1 MTKKLKKSK
10 YSSKKEQKSNEI
22 PSHSGDN
29 HNNMKD
35 SEKDI
40 QEKISSFYLGPTD
53 QTSVQGLNNSNL
65 SSEQKPLISG
75 LEENSLF
82 FNDVNSPSSLSD
94 NHNELLKKITHLEE
108 ERKSPVYCNNTCLAD
123 IYKQYDIFPKSKLNV
138 NPNITEPYFNDK
150 DLNIYNLYNMEEGIQ
165 NNEYNS
171 DSENDNNII
180 SDDVL
185 NTDSRKCIDKIQL
198 HNFPKYPKTSNNNI
212 NHNEIINKKKKEKN
226 IFSISKIVPPTSS
239 FNYDKFNCN
248 FNEGDKTPFNYNTFK
263 KNYNKKDIAR
273 IESKGEPKFIG
284 MDTIIKSKLEQ
295 IKCLWTGKNPIFEDE
310 KDFNDTIKRGI
321 IYGYLLSFLK
331 KEKEII
337 ELKRSRQPDEMSQK
351 IKSFVLEEIINST
364 NKFDE
369 FQNYKLDK
377 IDKHKVYEPTKRDFQ
392 LSLLEKEI
400 YLIISNDVNLNCNPK
415 YNYNKINEIITS
427 RKNDELQAHLKLT
440 FQDCLDIIT
449 YKKVYDDE
457 KSDKFDK
464 KLIEFLYKVYGEIKI
479 NDNEKDKEE
488 EIKKDYIAAMLL
500 LAYNFKRLFFIKES
514 RDFRSD
520 KDKNKKQFK

>member
-1 MTKKLKKSK
+1 MTKKLKKKK
-10 YSSKKEQKSNEI
+10 YSSKKEQKSKEI
-22 PSHSGDN
+22 SSHSGDK
-29 HNNMKD
+29 HNNMED
-35 SEKDI
+35 SAKDI
-40 QEKISSFYLGPTD
+40 RENLSSFYLCPTD

-65 SSEQKPLISG
+65 NLSSEQKPLISG
-75 LEENSLF
+75 VEENFLL
-82 FNDVNSPSSLSD
+82 FNDVNFPSSSSD
-94 NHNELLKKITHLEE
+94 GRSEFLKKITHLEE
-108 ERKSPVYCNNTCLAD
+108 ERKSPVYCNNTCLAN
-123 IYKQYDIFPKSKLNV
+123 ICKKYDIFPEPKLNV

-150 DLNIYNLYNMEEGIQ
+150 DSDSHNMEEGTQ

-171 DSENDNNII
+171 DSENDNNTI

-185 NTDSRKCIDKIQL
+185 NTVSIKCLNEIQL
-198 HNFPKYPKTSNNNI
+198 HYFPKYPKTSNNNT

-226 IFSISKIVPPTSS
+226 IFSISKIVPPTSP
-239 FNYDKFNCN
+239 FNYD
-248 FNEGDKTPFNYNTFK
+248 TFK
-263 KNYNKKDIAR
+263 KNYNEEDIDR
-273 IESKGEPKFIG
+273 IESKGEPELIDMK
-284 MDTIIKSKLEQ
+284 TIIESKLEQ
-295 IKCLWTGKNPIFEDE
+295 IKCLWAGKNPIF
-310 KDFNDTIKRGI
+310 KDKNDLNNTNGN
-321 IYGYLLSFLK
+321 IYRYLLLFLK
-331 KEKEII
+331 KEKENIQLI
-337 ELKRSRQPDEMSQK
+337 RSRQPDEMSQK
-351 IKSFVLEEIINST
+351 IKSFVLDEIINST

-369 FQNYKLDK
+369 FNNYKLDK

-415 YNYNKINEIITS
+415 YNYNKINEIINS
-427 RKNDELQAHLKLT
+427 GKNDELQAHLKLT

-449 YKKVYDDE
+449 YKKVYDDK

-488 EIKKDYIAAMLL
+488 EIKKDYIAALLL

>member
-10 YSSKKEQKSNEI
+10 YSSKKEHKSKET

-29 HNNMKD
+29 HNNLK
-35 SEKDI
+35 EYAIDI
-40 QEKISSFYLGPTD
+40 QEKISSSYLGPTD

-65 SSEQKPLISG
+65 SSNQKPLISG
-75 LEENSLF
+75 FEENSLF
-82 FNDVNSPSSLSD
+82 FNDVNSPSLLND
-94 NHNELLKKITHLEE
+94 NHHEFSEKITHLEE

-123 IYKQYDIFPKSKLNV
+123 ICKQYDIFPKPKLDV
-138 NPNITEPYFNDK
+138 NPNIIEPYFNDK
-150 DLNIYNLYNMEEGIQ
+150 DSDSDNMEEGTQ
-165 NNEYNS
+165 NNKYNS
-171 DSENDNNII
+171 DSEDDNNTI

-185 NTDSRKCIDKIQL
+185 NTVSIKCLNEIQL
-198 HNFPKYPKTSNNNI
+198 HYFSKYPKTSNNNT

-226 IFSISKIVPPTSS
+226 IFSISKIVPPTS
-239 FNYDKFNCN
+239 
-248 FNEGDKTPFNYNTFK
+248 PFNYETFK
-263 KNYNKKDIAR
+263 KNYNKEDIDR
-273 IESKGEPKFIG
+273 SEPKGEPEFID

-295 IKCLWTGKNPIFEDE
+295 IKRLWTGKNPIF
-310 KDFNDTIKRGI
+310 KDKNDLNNTNGN
-321 IYGYLLSFLK
+321 IYRYLLLFLK
-331 KEKEII
+331 KEKENIQLI
-337 ELKRSRQPDEMSQK
+337 RSRQPDEMSQK
-351 IKSFVLEEIINST
+351 IKSFVLDEILNST

-464 KLIEFLYKVYGEIKI
+464 KLIVIEFLYKVYGEIKI

>member
-10 YSSKKEQKSNEI
+10 YSSKKEHKSKET

-29 HNNMKD
+29 HNNLK
-35 SEKDI
+35 EYAIDI
-40 QEKISSFYLGPTD
+40 QEKISSPYLGSTD
-53 QTSVQGLNNSNL
+53 QTSVQRLNNSNL
-65 SSEQKPLISG
+65 NLSGEQKPLISG
-75 LEENSLF
+75 FEENSLF
-82 FNDVNSPSSLSD
+82 FNDVNSPSSLYD
-94 NHNELLKKITHLEE
+94 NRNEFLKKNYYLKEQ
-108 ERKSPVYCNNTCLAD
+108 RKSPFYSNNTFLAH
-123 IYKQYDIFPKSKLNV
+123 IYKQYLIFSKPKLTV

-150 DLNIYNLYNMEEGIQ
+150 DSDSHNMEEGTQ

-171 DSENDNNII
+171 DSENDNNTI

-185 NTDSRKCIDKIQL
+185 NTDSIKCLDEIQL
-198 HNFPKYPKTSNNNI
+198 HNFPKYSKTSNNNT

-226 IFSISKIVPPTSS
+226 IFSISKIVPPKSP
-239 FNYDKFNCN
+239 FNYD
-248 FNEGDKTPFNYNTFK
+248 TFK
-263 KNYNKKDIAR
+263 KNYNKEDIDR
-273 IESKGEPKFIG
+273 SEPKGEPEFID

-295 IKCLWTGKNPIFEDE
+295 IKRLWTRKNPIF
-310 KDFNDTIKRGI
+310 KDKNDLNNTNGN
-321 IYGYLLSFLK
+321 IYRYLLSFLK
-331 KEKEII
+331 KEKENIQLI
-337 ELKRSRQPDEMSQK
+337 RSRQPDEMSQK
-351 IKSFVLEEIINST
+351 IKSFVLDEILNST

-427 RKNDELQAHLKLT
+427 GKNDELQAHLKLT

-449 YKKVYDDE
+449 YKKVYDDK

>member
-10 YSSKKEQKSNEI
+10 YSSKKEHKSKET

-29 HNNMKD
+29 HNNLK
-35 SEKDI
+35 EYAIDI
-40 QEKISSFYLGPTD
+40 QEKISSSYLGPTD

-65 SSEQKPLISG
+65 SSNQKPLISG
-75 LEENSLF
+75 FEENSLF
-82 FNDVNSPSSLSD
+82 FNDVNSPSLLND
-94 NHNELLKKITHLEE
+94 NHHEFSEKITHLEE

-123 IYKQYDIFPKSKLNV
+123 IYKQYDIYPKSKLNV

-171 DSENDNNII
+171 DSENDNNTI
-180 SDDVL
+180 SDDLL
-185 NTDSRKCIDKIQL
+185 NTDSRKCLDEIQL
-198 HNFPKYPKTSNNNI
+198 HNFPKYPKASNNNI

-226 IFSISKIVPPTSS
+226 IFSISKIVPPTS
-239 FNYDKFNCN
+239 
-248 FNEGDKTPFNYNTFK
+248 PFNYETFK
-263 KNYNKKDIAR
+263 KNYNKEDIDR
-273 IESKGEPKFIG
+273 SEPKGEPEFID
-284 MDTIIKSKLEQ
+284 MDKIIKSKLEQ
-295 IKCLWTGKNPIFEDE
+295 IKRLWTGKNPIFEDE

-427 RKNDELQAHLKLT
+427 GKNDELQAHLKLT

-449 YKKVYDDE
+449 YKKIYDDE
-457 KSDKFDK
+457 NSDKFDK

-514 RDFRSD
+514 SDFRSD

>member
-65 SSEQKPLISG
+65 SSNQKPLISG
-75 LEENSLF
+75 FEENSLF
-82 FNDVNSPSSLSD
+82 FNDVNSPSSLYD
-94 NHNELLKKITHLEE
+94 NRNEFLKKIYYLEE
-108 ERKSPVYCNNTCLAD
+108 ERKSPVYCNNACLAD
-123 IYKQYDIFPKSKLNV
+123 IYKQYLIFSKPKLTV

-150 DLNIYNLYNMEEGIQ
+150 DSDSHNMEEGTQ

-171 DSENDNNII
+171 DSENDNNTI

-185 NTDSRKCIDKIQL
+185 NTVSIKCLNEIQL
-198 HNFPKYPKTSNNNI
+198 HNFPKYPKTSNNNT

-226 IFSISKIVPPTSS
+226 IFSISKIVPPTSP
-239 FNYDKFNCN
+239 FNYD
-248 FNEGDKTPFNYNTFK
+248 TFK
-263 KNYNKKDIAR
+263 KNYNKEDIDR
-273 IESKGEPKFIG
+273 SEPKGEPEFID

-295 IKCLWTGKNPIFEDE
+295 IKRLWTRKNPIF
-310 KDFNDTIKRGI
+310 KDKNDLNNTNGN
-321 IYGYLLSFLK
+321 IYRYLLSFLK
-331 KEKEII
+331 KEKENIQLI
-337 ELKRSRQPDEMSQK
+337 RSRQPDEMSQK

-488 EIKKDYIAAMLL
+488 EIKKDYIVAMLL

>member
-10 YSSKKEQKSNEI
+10 YSSKKEHKSKET

-29 HNNMKD
+29 HNNLK
-35 SEKDI
+35 EYAIDI
-40 QEKISSFYLGPTD
+40 QEKISSSYLGPTD

-65 SSEQKPLISG
+65 SSNQKPLISG
-75 LEENSLF
+75 FEENSLF
-82 FNDVNSPSSLSD
+82 FNDVNSPSLLND
-94 NHNELLKKITHLEE
+94 NHHEFSEKITHLEE

-123 IYKQYDIFPKSKLNV
+123 ICKQYDIFPKPKLDV
-138 NPNITEPYFNDK
+138 NPNIIEPYFNDK
-150 DLNIYNLYNMEEGIQ
+150 DSDSDNMEEGTQ
-165 NNEYNS
+165 NNKYNS
-171 DSENDNNII
+171 DSENDNNTI

-185 NTDSRKCIDKIQL
+185 NTVSIKCLNEIQL
-198 HNFPKYPKTSNNNI
+198 HYFPKYPKTSNNNT

-226 IFSISKIVPPTSS
+226 IFSISKIVPPTSP
-239 FNYDKFNCN
+239 FNYD
-248 FNEGDKTPFNYNTFK
+248 TFK
-263 KNYNKKDIAR
+263 KNYNEEDIDR
-273 IESKGEPKFIG
+273 RESKGEPELIDMK
-284 MDTIIKSKLEQ
+284 TIIESKLEQ
-295 IKCLWTGKNPIFEDE
+295 IKRLWTGKNPIF
-310 KDFNDTIKRGI
+310 KDKNDLNNTNGN
-321 IYGYLLSFLK
+321 IYRYLLSFLK
-331 KEKEII
+331 KEKENIQLI
-337 ELKRSRQPDEMSQK
+337 RSRQPDEMSQK
-351 IKSFVLEEIINST
+351 IKSFVLDEILNST

-369 FQNYKLDK
+369 FNNYKLDK

-427 RKNDELQAHLKLT
+427 GKNDELQAHLKLT

-449 YKKVYDDE
+449 YKKVYDDK

>member
-10 YSSKKEQKSNEI
+10 YSSKKEQKSKEI
-22 PSHSGDN
+22 PSHSGDK

-35 SEKDI
+35 SAKDI
-40 QEKISSFYLGPTD
+40 RENLSSFYLCPTD

-65 SSEQKPLISG
+65 NLSSEQKPLISG
-75 LEENSLF
+75 VEENFLLL
-82 FNDVNSPSSLSD
+82 NDANFPSSSSD
-94 NHNELLKKITHLEE
+94 NHSEFIKKIYCLEE
-108 ERKSPVYCNNTCLAD
+108 ERKSPVYCNNTCLAN
-123 IYKQYDIFPKSKLNV
+123 ICKKYDIFPEPKLNV

-150 DLNIYNLYNMEEGIQ
+150 DSDSHNMEEGTQ

-171 DSENDNNII
+171 DSENDNNTI

-185 NTDSRKCIDKIQL
+185 NTVSIKCLDEIQL
-198 HNFPKYPKTSNNNI
+198 HNFPKYPITPNNNI

-226 IFSISKIVPPTSS
+226 IFSISKIVPPTSP
-239 FNYDKFNCN
+239 FNYD
-248 FNEGDKTPFNYNTFK
+248 TFK
-263 KNYNKKDIAR
+263 KNYNKEDIDR
-273 IESKGEPKFIG
+273 SEPKGEPEFID

-295 IKCLWTGKNPIFEDE
+295 IKRLWTGKNPIF
-310 KDFNDTIKRGI
+310 KDKNDLNNTNGN
-321 IYGYLLSFLK
+321 IYRYLLLFLK
-331 KEKEII
+331 KEKENIQLI
-337 ELKRSRQPDEMSQK
+337 RSRQPDEMSQK
-351 IKSFVLEEIINST
+351 IKSFVLDEILNST

-369 FQNYKLDK
+369 FNNYKLDK

-427 RKNDELQAHLKLT
+427 GKNDELQAHLKLT

-514 RDFRSD
+514 RYFRSD

>member
-10 YSSKKEQKSNEI
+10 YSSKKEHKSKET

-29 HNNMKD
+29 HNNLK
-35 SEKDI
+35 EYAIDI
-40 QEKISSFYLGPTD
+40 QEKISSSYLGPTD

-65 SSEQKPLISG
+65 SSNQKPLISG
-75 LEENSLF
+75 FEENYLF
-82 FNDVNSPSSLSD
+82 FNDVNSPSLLND
-94 NHNELLKKITHLEE
+94 NHHEFSEKITHLEE

-123 IYKQYDIFPKSKLNV
+123 ICKQYDIFPKPKLDV
-138 NPNITEPYFNDK
+138 NPNITEPYFYDK
-150 DLNIYNLYNMEEGIQ
+150 DSDSDNMEEGTQ
-165 NNEYNS
+165 NNKYNS
-171 DSENDNNII
+171 DSENDNNTI

-185 NTDSRKCIDKIQL
+185 NTVSIKCLNEIQS
-198 HNFPKYPKTSNNNI
+198 HYFPKYPKTSNNNT

-226 IFSISKIVPPTSS
+226 IFSISKIVPPTSP
-239 FNYDKFNCN
+239 FNYD
-248 FNEGDKTPFNYNTFK
+248 TFK
-263 KNYNKKDIAR
+263 KNYNKEDIDR
-273 IESKGEPKFIG
+273 SEPKGEPEFID

-295 IKCLWTGKNPIFEDE
+295 IKRLWTGKNPIF
-310 KDFNDTIKRGI
+310 KDKNDLNNTNGN
-321 IYGYLLSFLK
+321 IYRYLLLFLK
-331 KEKEII
+331 KEKENIQLI
-337 ELKRSRQPDEMSQK
+337 RSRQPDEMSQK
-351 IKSFVLEEIINST
+351 IKSFVLDEILNST
-364 NKFDE
+364 NKFGE
-369 FQNYKLDK
+369 FNNYKLDK

-427 RKNDELQAHLKLT
+427 GKNDELQAHLKLT

-449 YKKVYDDE
+449 YKKVYDDK

-479 NDNEKDKEE
+479 NENEEDKEE

>member
-10 YSSKKEQKSNEI
+10 YSSKKEHKSKET

-29 HNNMKD
+29 HNNLK
-35 SEKDI
+35 EYAIDI
-40 QEKISSFYLGPTD
+40 QEKISSSYLGPTD

-65 SSEQKPLISG
+65 SSNQKPLISG
-75 LEENSLF
+75 FEENSLF
-82 FNDVNSPSSLSD
+82 FNDVNSSSLLND
-94 NHNELLKKITHLEE
+94 NHHEFSEKITHLEE

-123 IYKQYDIFPKSKLNV
+123 ICKQYDIFPKPKLDV

-150 DLNIYNLYNMEEGIQ
+150 DSDSDNMEEGTQ
-165 NNEYNS
+165 NNKYNS
-171 DSENDNNII
+171 DSENDNNTI

-185 NTDSRKCIDKIQL
+185 NTVSIKCLDEIQL
-198 HNFPKYPKTSNNNI
+198 HNFPKYPITPNNNI

-226 IFSISKIVPPTSS
+226 IFSISKIVPPTSP
-239 FNYDKFNCN
+239 FNYD
-248 FNEGDKTPFNYNTFK
+248 TFK
-263 KNYNKKDIAR
+263 KNYNEEDIDR
-273 IESKGEPKFIG
+273 IESKGEPELIDMK
-284 MDTIIKSKLEQ
+284 TIIESKLEQ
-295 IKCLWTGKNPIFEDE
+295 IKRLWTGKNPIF
-310 KDFNDTIKRGI
+310 KDKNDLNTNGN
-321 IYGYLLSFLK
+321 IYGYLLSFLSMK
-331 KEKEII
+331 KENIQLI
-337 ELKRSRQPDEMSQK
+337 RSRQPDEMSQK
-351 IKSFVLEEIINST
+351 IKSFVLDEILNST

-369 FQNYKLDK
+369 FNNYKLDK

-427 RKNDELQAHLKLT
+427 GKNDELQAHLKLT

>member
-10 YSSKKEQKSNEI
+10 YSSKKEHKSNEI
-22 PSHSGDN
+22 PRHSGDN

-35 SEKDI
+35 SAKDI
-40 QEKISSFYLGPTD
+40 REELSSFYLGPTD

-65 SSEQKPLISG
+65 NLSSEQKPLISG
-75 LEENSLF
+75 FEENSLF
-82 FNDVNSPSSLSD
+82 FNDVNSPSLLND
-94 NHNELLKKITHLEE
+94 NHHEFSEKITHLEE

-123 IYKQYDIFPKSKLNV
+123 ICKQYDIFPKPKLNV

-150 DLNIYNLYNMEEGIQ
+150 DSDIHNMEEGTQ

-171 DSENDNNII
+171 DSENDNNTI

-185 NTDSRKCIDKIQL
+185 NTDSIKCLDEIQL
-198 HNFPKYPKTSNNNI
+198 HNFPKYPKTPNNNI
-212 NHNEIINKKKKEKN
+212 NHNEIVNKKKKEKN
-226 IFSISKIVPPTSS
+226 IFSISKIVPPTSP
-239 FNYDKFNCN
+239 FNYD
-248 FNEGDKTPFNYNTFK
+248 TFK
-263 KNYNKKDIAR
+263 KNYNKEDIER
-273 IESKGEPKFIG
+273 IKSKGEPEFID
-284 MDTIIKSKLEQ
+284 MKTIIESKLEQ
-295 IKCLWTGKNPIFEDE
+295 IKCLWTGKNPIF
-310 KDFNDTIKRGI
+310 KDKNDLNNTNGN
-321 IYGYLLSFLK
+321 IYRYLLLFLK
-331 KEKEII
+331 KEKENIQLI
-337 ELKRSRQPDEMSQK
+337 RSRQPDEMSQK
-351 IKSFVLEEIINST
+351 IKSFVLDEIINST

-369 FQNYKLDK
+369 FNNYKLDK

-427 RKNDELQAHLKLT
+427 GKNDELQAHLKLT

-449 YKKVYDDE
+449 YKKVYDDK

-464 KLIEFLYKVYGEIKI
+464 KLIEFLYKVFGEIKI

>member
-10 YSSKKEQKSNEI
+10 YSSKKEHKSNEI

-65 SSEQKPLISG
+65 SSNQKPLISG
-75 LEENSLF
+75 FEENSLF
-82 FNDVNSPSSLSD
+82 FNDVNSPSLLND
-94 NHNELLKKITHLEE
+94 NHHEFSEKITHLEE

-123 IYKQYDIFPKSKLNV
+123 ICKQYDIFPKPKLDV
-138 NPNITEPYFNDK
+138 NPNIIEPYFNDK
-150 DLNIYNLYNMEEGIQ
+150 DSDSDNMEEGTQ
-165 NNEYNS
+165 NNKYNS
-171 DSENDNNII
+171 DSENDNNTI

-185 NTDSRKCIDKIQL
+185 NTVSIKCLNEIQL
-198 HNFPKYPKTSNNNI
+198 HYFPKYPKTSNNNT

-226 IFSISKIVPPTSS
+226 IFSISKIVPPTSP
-239 FNYDKFNCN
+239 FNYD
-248 FNEGDKTPFNYNTFK
+248 TFK
-263 KNYNKKDIAR
+263 KNYNKEDIDR
-273 IESKGEPKFIG
+273 SEPKGEPEFID

-295 IKCLWTGKNPIFEDE
+295 IKRLWTGKNPIF
-310 KDFNDTIKRGI
+310 KDKNDLNNTNGN
-321 IYGYLLSFLK
+321 IYRYLLSFLK
-331 KEKEII
+331 KEKENIQLI
-337 ELKRSRQPDEMSQK
+337 RSRQPDEMSQK
-351 IKSFVLEEIINST
+351 IKSFVLDEILNST

-427 RKNDELQAHLKLT
+427 GKNDQLQAHLKLT

-449 YKKVYDDE
+449 YKKVYDDK

>member
-10 YSSKKEQKSNEI
+10 YSSKKEHKSKET

-29 HNNMKD
+29 HNNLK
-35 SEKDI
+35 EYAIDI
-40 QEKISSFYLGPTD
+40 QEKISSSYLGPTD

-65 SSEQKPLISG
+65 SSNQKPLISG
-75 LEENSLF
+75 FEENYLF
-82 FNDVNSPSSLSD
+82 FNDVNSPSLLND
-94 NHNELLKKITHLEE
+94 NHHEFSEKITHLEE

-123 IYKQYDIFPKSKLNV
+123 ICKQYDIFPKPKLDA
-138 NPNITEPYFNDK
+138 NPNIIEPYFNDK
-150 DLNIYNLYNMEEGIQ
+150 DSDSDNMEEGTQ
-165 NNEYNS
+165 NNKYNS
-171 DSENDNNII
+171 DSENDNNTI

-185 NTDSRKCIDKIQL
+185 NTVSIKCLNEIQL
-198 HNFPKYPKTSNNNI
+198 HNFPKYPKTSNNNT

-226 IFSISKIVPPTSS
+226 IFSISKIVPPTSP
-239 FNYDKFNCN
+239 FNYD
-248 FNEGDKTPFNYNTFK
+248 TFK
-263 KNYNKKDIAR
+263 KNYNKEDIDR
-273 IESKGEPKFIG
+273 SEPKGEPEFID

-295 IKCLWTGKNPIFEDE
+295 IKRLWTGKNPIF
-310 KDFNDTIKRGI
+310 KDKNDLNNTNGN
-321 IYGYLLSFLK
+321 IYRYLLLFLK
-331 KEKEII
+331 KEKENIQLI
-337 ELKRSRQPDEMSQK
+337 RSRQPDEMSQK
-351 IKSFVLEEIINST
+351 IKSFVLDEILNST

>member
-10 YSSKKEQKSNEI
+10 YSSKKEHKSKET

-29 HNNMKD
+29 HNNLK
-35 SEKDI
+35 EYAIDI
-40 QEKISSFYLGPTD
+40 QEKISSSYLGPTD

-65 SSEQKPLISG
+65 SSNQKPLISG
-75 LEENSLF
+75 FEENSLF
-82 FNDVNSPSSLSD
+82 FNDVNSASLLND
-94 NHNELLKKITHLEE
+94 NHHEFSEKITHLEE

-123 IYKQYDIFPKSKLNV
+123 ICKQYDIFPKPKLDV
-138 NPNITEPYFNDK
+138 NPNIIEPYFNDK
-150 DLNIYNLYNMEEGIQ
+150 DSDSDNMEEGTQ
-165 NNEYNS
+165 NNKYNS
-171 DSENDNNII
+171 DSENDNNTI

-185 NTDSRKCIDKIQL
+185 NTVSIKCLNEIQL
-198 HNFPKYPKTSNNNI
+198 HNFPKYPKTSNNNT

-226 IFSISKIVPPTSS
+226 IFSISKIVPPTSP
-239 FNYDKFNCN
+239 FNYD
-248 FNEGDKTPFNYNTFK
+248 TFK
-263 KNYNKKDIAR
+263 KNYNKEDIDR
-273 IESKGEPKFIG
+273 SEPKGEPEFID

-295 IKCLWTGKNPIFEDE
+295 IKRLWTGKNPIF
-310 KDFNDTIKRGI
+310 KDKNDLNNTNGN
-321 IYGYLLSFLK
+321 IYRYLLSFLK
-331 KEKEII
+331 KEKENIQLI
-337 ELKRSRQPDEMSQK
+337 RSRQPDEMSQK
-351 IKSFVLEEIINST
+351 IKSFVLDEILNST

-369 FQNYKLDK
+369 FNNYKLDK

-464 KLIEFLYKVYGEIKI
+464 KLIEFLYKVFDEIKI
-479 NDNEKDKEE
+479 DKDEKDKEE

>member
-22 PSHSGDN
+22 QSHSGDN

-35 SEKDI
+35 SAKDI
-40 QEKISSFYLGPTD
+40 RENLSSFYLCPTD

-65 SSEQKPLISG
+65 SSNQKPLISG
-75 LEENSLF
+75 FEENYLF
-82 FNDVNSPSSLSD
+82 FNDVNSPSLLND
-94 NHNELLKKITHLEE
+94 NHHEFSEKITHLEE

-123 IYKQYDIFPKSKLNV
+123 ICKQYDIFPKPKLNV
-138 NPNITEPYFNDK
+138 NPNITEPYFYDK
-150 DLNIYNLYNMEEGIQ
+150 DSDSDNMEEGTQ
-165 NNEYNS
+165 NNKYNS
-171 DSENDNNII
+171 DSENDNNTI

-185 NTDSRKCIDKIQL
+185 NTVSIKCLDEIQL

-226 IFSISKIVPPTSS
+226 IFSISKIVPPTSP
-239 FNYDKFNCN
+239 FNYD
-248 FNEGDKTPFNYNTFK
+248 TFK
-263 KNYNKKDIAR
+263 KNYNKEDIDR
-273 IESKGEPKFIG
+273 SEPKGEPEFID

-295 IKCLWTGKNPIFEDE
+295 IKCLWTGKNPIF
-310 KDFNDTIKRGI
+310 KDKNDLNNTNGN
-321 IYGYLLSFLK
+321 IYRYLLLFLK
-331 KEKEII
+331 KEKENIQLI
-337 ELKRSRQPDEMSQK
+337 RSRQPDEMSQK
-351 IKSFVLEEIINST
+351 IKSFVLDEILNST

-427 RKNDELQAHLKLT
+427 GKNDELQAHLKLT

-449 YKKVYDDE
+449 YKKVYDDK

-520 KDKNKKQFK
+520 KDKNKK

>member
-10 YSSKKEQKSNEI
+10 YSSKKEHKSNEI
-22 PSHSGDN
+22 PRHSGDN

-35 SEKDI
+35 SAKDI
-40 QEKISSFYLGPTD
+40 REELSSFYLGPTD

-65 SSEQKPLISG
+65 NLSSEQKPLISG
-75 LEENSLF
+75 FEENSLF
-82 FNDVNSPSSLSD
+82 FNDVNSPSSLYD
-94 NHNELLKKITHLEE
+94 NRNEFSEKITQLEE

-123 IYKQYDIFPKSKLNV
+123 IYKQYDIFPKPKLTV

-150 DLNIYNLYNMEEGIQ
+150 DSDSHNMEEGTQ

-171 DSENDNNII
+171 DSENDNNTI
-180 SDDVL
+180 SDDLL
-185 NTDSRKCIDKIQL
+185 NTDSRKCLDEIQL
-198 HNFPKYPKTSNNNI
+198 HNFPKYPNTSNNNI

-226 IFSISKIVPPTSS
+226 IFSISKIVPQKSP

-248 FNEGDKTPFNYNTFK
+248 FNEGDITPFNYDTFK
-263 KNYNKKDIAR
+263 KNYDEEDIDR
-273 IESKGEPKFIG
+273 IKSKSEPKLID
-284 MDTIIKSKLEQ
+284 MDTIIESKLEQ
-295 IKCLWTGKNPIFEDE
+295 IKRLWTGKNPIF
-310 KDFNDTIKRGI
+310 KDKDDLNNANGN
-321 IYGYLLSFLK
+321 IYRYLLSFLK
-331 KEKEII
+331 KEKENIQLI
-337 ELKRSRQPDEMSQK
+337 RSRQPDEMSQK

-427 RKNDELQAHLKLT
+427 GRNDELQAHLKLT

-449 YKKVYDDE
+449 YKKVYDDK

>member
-10 YSSKKEQKSNEI
+10 YSSKKEHKSKET

-29 HNNMKD
+29 HNNLK
-35 SEKDI
+35 EYAIDI
-40 QEKISSFYLGPTD
+40 QEKISSSYLGPTD

-65 SSEQKPLISG
+65 SSNQKPLISG
-75 LEENSLF
+75 FEENSLF
-82 FNDVNSPSSLSD
+82 FNDVNSPSSLYD
-94 NHNELLKKITHLEE
+94 NRNEFSEKITQLEE

-123 IYKQYDIFPKSKLNV
+123 ICKQYDIFPKPKLNV

-150 DLNIYNLYNMEEGIQ
+150 DSDIHNMEEGTQ

-171 DSENDNNII
+171 DSENDNNTI

-185 NTDSRKCIDKIQL
+185 NAVSIKCLDEIQL
-198 HNFPKYPKTSNNNI
+198 HYFPKCPKTSNNNT

-226 IFSISKIVPPTSS
+226 IFSISKIVPPTSP
-239 FNYDKFNCN
+239 FNYD
-248 FNEGDKTPFNYNTFK
+248 TFK
-263 KNYNKKDIAR
+263 KNYNEEDIDR
-273 IESKGEPKFIG
+273 IKSKSEPKLID
-284 MDTIIKSKLEQ
+284 MDTIIESKLEQ
-295 IKCLWTGKNPIFEDE
+295 IKRLWTGKNPIF
-310 KDFNDTIKRGI
+310 KDKDDLNNANGN
-321 IYGYLLSFLK
+321 IYRYLLSFLK
-331 KEKEII
+331 KEKENIQLI
-337 ELKRSRQPDEMSQK
+337 RSRQPDEMSQK
-351 IKSFVLEEIINST
+351 IKSFVLDEIINST

-427 RKNDELQAHLKLT
+427 GKNDELQAHLKLT

-464 KLIEFLYKVYGEIKI
+464 KLIEFLYKVFGEIKI
-479 NDNEKDKEE
+479 DDNEEDKEE

>member
-10 YSSKKEQKSNEI
+10 YSSKKEHKSKET

-29 HNNMKD
+29 HNNLK
-35 SEKDI
+35 EYAIDI
-40 QEKISSFYLGPTD
+40 QEKISSSYLGPTD

-65 SSEQKPLISG
+65 SSNQKPLISG
-75 LEENSLF
+75 FEENSLF
-82 FNDVNSPSSLSD
+82 FNDVNSASLLND
-94 NHNELLKKITHLEE
+94 NHHEFSEKITHLEE

-123 IYKQYDIFPKSKLNV
+123 ICKQYDIFPKPKLDV
-138 NPNITEPYFNDK
+138 NPNIIEPYFNDK
-150 DLNIYNLYNMEEGIQ
+150 DSDSDNMEEGTQ
-165 NNEYNS
+165 NNKYNS
-171 DSENDNNII
+171 DSENDNNTI

-185 NTDSRKCIDKIQL
+185 NTVSIKCLNEIQL
-198 HNFPKYPKTSNNNI
+198 HNFPKYPKTSNNNT

-226 IFSISKIVPPTSS
+226 IFSISKIVPPTSP
-239 FNYDKFNCN
+239 FNYD
-248 FNEGDKTPFNYNTFK
+248 TFK
-263 KNYNKKDIAR
+263 KNYNKEDIDR
-273 IESKGEPKFIG
+273 SEPKGEPEFID

-295 IKCLWTGKNPIFEDE
+295 IKRLWTGKNPIF
-310 KDFNDTIKRGI
+310 KDKNDLNNTNGN
-321 IYGYLLSFLK
+321 IYRYLLSFLK
-331 KEKEII
+331 KEKENIQLI
-337 ELKRSRQPDEMSQK
+337 RSRQPDEMSQK
-351 IKSFVLEEIINST
+351 IKSFVLDEILNST

-369 FQNYKLDK
+369 FNNYKLDK

-427 RKNDELQAHLKLT
+427 GKNDELQAHLKLT

-449 YKKVYDDE
+449 YKKVYDDK

-464 KLIEFLYKVYGEIKI
+464 KLIEFLYKVFDEIKI
-479 NDNEKDKEE
+479 DKDEKDKEE

>member
-10 YSSKKEQKSNEI
+10 YSSKKEHKSKET

-29 HNNMKD
+29 HNNLK
-35 SEKDI
+35 EYAIDI
-40 QEKISSFYLGPTD
+40 QEKISSSYLGPTD

-65 SSEQKPLISG
+65 SSNQKPLISG
-75 LEENSLF
+75 FEENYLF
-82 FNDVNSPSSLSD
+82 FNDVNSPSLLND
-94 NHNELLKKITHLEE
+94 NHHEFSEKITHLEE

-123 IYKQYDIFPKSKLNV
+123 ICKQYDIFPKPKLDV
-138 NPNITEPYFNDK
+138 NPNITEPYFYDK
-150 DLNIYNLYNMEEGIQ
+150 DSDSDNMEEGTQ

-171 DSENDNNII
+171 DSENDNNTI

-185 NTDSRKCIDKIQL
+185 NTVSIKCLNEIQS
-198 HNFPKYPKTSNNNI
+198 HYFPKYPKTSNNNT

-226 IFSISKIVPPTSS
+226 IFSISKIVPPTSP
-239 FNYDKFNCN
+239 FNYD
-248 FNEGDKTPFNYNTFK
+248 TFK
-263 KNYNKKDIAR
+263 KNYNKEDIDR
-273 IESKGEPKFIG
+273 SEPKGEPEFID

-295 IKCLWTGKNPIFEDE
+295 IKRLWTGKNPIF
-310 KDFNDTIKRGI
+310 KDKNDLNNTNGN
-321 IYGYLLSFLK
+321 IYRYLLLFLK
-331 KEKEII
+331 KEKENIQLI
-337 ELKRSRQPDEMSQK
+337 RSRQPDEMSQK

-369 FQNYKLDK
+369 FNNYKLDK

-427 RKNDELQAHLKLT
+427 GKNDELQAHLKLT

-449 YKKVYDDE
+449 YKKVYDDK
-457 KSDKFDK
+457 KSEKFDK

-520 KDKNKKQFK
+520 KDQNKKQFK

>member
-10 YSSKKEQKSNEI
+10 YSSKKEHKSKET

-29 HNNMKD
+29 HNNLK
-35 SEKDI
+35 EYAIDI
-40 QEKISSFYLGPTD
+40 QEKISSSYLGPTD

-65 SSEQKPLISG
+65 SSNQKPLISG
-75 LEENSLF
+75 FEENSLF
-82 FNDVNSPSSLSD
+82 FNDVNSPSLLND
-94 NHNELLKKITHLEE
+94 NHHEFSEKITHLEE

-123 IYKQYDIFPKSKLNV
+123 ICKQYDIFPKPKLDV
-138 NPNITEPYFNDK
+138 NPNIIEPYFNDK
-150 DLNIYNLYNMEEGIQ
+150 DSDSDNMEEGTQ
-165 NNEYNS
+165 NNKYNS
-171 DSENDNNII
+171 DSENDNNTI

-185 NTDSRKCIDKIQL
+185 NTVSIKCLNEIQL
-198 HNFPKYPKTSNNNI
+198 HNFPKYPKTSNNNT

-226 IFSISKIVPPTSS
+226 IFSISKIVPPTSP
-239 FNYDKFNCN
+239 FNYD
-248 FNEGDKTPFNYNTFK
+248 TFK
-263 KNYNKKDIAR
+263 KNYNKEDIDR
-273 IESKGEPKFIG
+273 SEPKGEPEFID

-295 IKCLWTGKNPIFEDE
+295 IKRLWTGKNPIF
-310 KDFNDTIKRGI
+310 KDKNDLNNTNGN
-321 IYGYLLSFLK
+321 IYRYLLSFLK
-331 KEKEII
+331 KEKENIQLI
-337 ELKRSRQPDEMSQK
+337 RSRQPDEMSQK
-351 IKSFVLEEIINST
+351 IKSFVLDEILNST

-449 YKKVYDDE
+449 YKKVYYDK

>member
-10 YSSKKEQKSNEI
+10 YSSKKEHKSKET

-29 HNNMKD
+29 HNNLK
-35 SEKDI
+35 EYAIDI
-40 QEKISSFYLGPTD
+40 QEKISSSYLGPTD

-65 SSEQKPLISG
+65 SSNQKPLISG
-75 LEENSLF
+75 FEENYLF
-82 FNDVNSPSSLSD
+82 FNDVNSPSLLND
-94 NHNELLKKITHLEE
+94 NHHEFSEKITHLEE

-123 IYKQYDIFPKSKLNV
+123 ICKQYDIFPKPKLDV

-150 DLNIYNLYNMEEGIQ
+150 DSDSDNMEEGTQ
-165 NNEYNS
+165 NNNNNS
-171 DSENDNNII
+171 DSENDNNTI

-185 NTDSRKCIDKIQL
+185 NTVSIKCLNEIQS
-198 HNFPKYPKTSNNNI
+198 HYFPKYPKTSNNNT

-226 IFSISKIVPPTSS
+226 IFSISKIVPPTSP
-239 FNYDKFNCN
+239 FNYD
-248 FNEGDKTPFNYNTFK
+248 TFK
-263 KNYNKKDIAR
+263 KNYNKEDIDR
-273 IESKGEPKFIG
+273 SEPKGEPEFID

-295 IKCLWTGKNPIFEDE
+295 IKRLWTGKNPIF
-310 KDFNDTIKRGI
+310 KDKNDLNNTNGN
-321 IYGYLLSFLK
+321 IYRYLLLFLK
-331 KEKEII
+331 KEKENIQLI
-337 ELKRSRQPDEMSQK
+337 RSRQPDEMSQK
-351 IKSFVLEEIINST
+351 IKSFVLDEILNST
-364 NKFDE
+364 NKFGE
-369 FQNYKLDK
+369 FNNYKLDK

-427 RKNDELQAHLKLT
+427 GKNDELQAHLKLT

-449 YKKVYDDE
+449 YKKVYDDK

-520 KDKNKKQFK
+520 KDQNKKQFK